1 MSEWKLSKI
10 LPTFLEPML
19 EARLLEIPKCLHKY
33 VVSVHIILI
42 DLCQKVSK
50 RRRAINCRQALDFEA
65 CWQACK
71 FAGSKPAE
79 VLLDFAEVLLKFCCS
94 FAGF

>member
-1 MSEWKLSKI
+1 MSEWKPGRI
-10 LPTFLEPML
+10 LPPFLEPML

-79 VLLDFAEVLLKFCCS
+79 VLQEFCWILKCCWQ
-94 FAGF
+94 AC